1 MAAGPACP
9 GPGGTLSITP
19 GASALTPKADRIW
32 NGLGQ
37 RSFKGER
44 EPVPASWGPHSAQTR
59 STAVI
64 IY

>member
-44 EPVPASWGPHSAQTR
+44 APVPASWGPHSAQTR